1 MVKFF
6 WKEDYGSFF
15 LMKIRNT
22 DWWVN
27 IYDQSEHGIHWVKLD
42 KDNNLDEDSFKY
54 SWEIPPEVDTQLDN
68 YLPANW

>member
-6 WKEDYGSFF
+6 WKDDYGSFF

-27 IYDQSEHGIHWVKLD
+27 IYDPCEHGIHWVKLD
-42 KDNNLDEDSFKY
+42 KDKNLDEDSFKHA
-54 SWEIPPEVDTQLDN
+54 WEIPPEVDTQLDN